1 MIEDVKPEAKAAM
14 DNIEGIAEAVK
25 HLKSASK
32 KMASRTLEEEKARDE
47 ARELMQQAHAVTG
60 AMMETRDPSEQKA
73 LMEKNQAIQ
82 KYLAK
87 ANNKIDKAIDKARK
101 DAEAVNAAYDALIQA
116 LKGTVVESS
125 SENGLPAEEA
135 PPEALHD
142 ATT

>member
-60 AMMETRDPSEQKA
+60 AMMEAQDPSEQKA

-87 ANNKIDKAIDKARK
+87 ANNKIDKAIDKARE
-101 DAEAVNAAYDALIQA
+101 DAEAVNAAYDALTQA
-116 LKGTVVESS
+116 LKGASVQYSYGNDIAS
-125 SENGLPAEEA
+125 QEA
-135 PPEALHD
+135 PAEALHD
-142 ATT
+142 LTA